1 MNPNPDQ
8 TRTDQKRETRRR
20 ILGSASEA
28 LRRRGLASPS
38 VGEVMAGAGLT
49 VGGFYAHFENKDAL
63 MLEALERVLADRREQ
78 LLSLV
83 QPGTPVEQRKQAA
96 RAYLSRKHRDMDEQ
110 CCPLPAILSEL
121 PEQPEPFRHAIEQH
135 LEALLGKMLEHEPDA
150 AALRAT
156 ALADLALM
164 IGALSLA
171 RALGATPFS
180 DELLAAAKAAIR

>member
-1 MNPNPDQ
+1 MNP
-8 TRTDQKRETRRR
+8 RTDQKLETRRR
-20 ILGSASEA
+20 ILASAATA
-28 LRRRGLASPS
+28 LRTRGLASSS

-49 VGGFYAHFENKDAL
+49 VGGFYAHFANKDAL
-63 MLEALERVLADRREQ
+63 MLETLERVLSERRTL

-83 QPGTPVEQRKQAA
+83 EPGLPSAQRRQAA
-96 RAYLSRKHRDMDEQ
+96 RAYLSRKHRDMDDQ

-121 PEQPEPFRHAIEQH
+121 PKQPEAFRAALEKH
-135 LEALLGKMLEHEPDA
+135 LELLLAAMISGESEPKA
-150 AALRAT
+150 MRPI
-156 ALADLALM
+156 ALADLATM

>member
-1 MNPNPDQ
+1 MNP
-8 TRTDQKRETRRR
+8 RSEQKQETRRR
-20 ILGSASEA
+20 ILASAAEA
-28 LRRRGLASPS
+28 LRQRGLGGSS

-63 MLEALERVLADRREQ
+63 MLEALEGVLAQRRAM

-83 QPGTPVEQRKQAA
+83 KPGTPAEQRQQAA

-121 PEQPEPFRHAIEQH
+121 PKQPLEFHAALERH
-135 LEALLGKMLEHEPDA
+135 LEALLKAMVAAEPDRKA
-150 AALRAT
+150 ARQA

-180 DELLAAAKAAIR
+180 DELLAAAKAAVR